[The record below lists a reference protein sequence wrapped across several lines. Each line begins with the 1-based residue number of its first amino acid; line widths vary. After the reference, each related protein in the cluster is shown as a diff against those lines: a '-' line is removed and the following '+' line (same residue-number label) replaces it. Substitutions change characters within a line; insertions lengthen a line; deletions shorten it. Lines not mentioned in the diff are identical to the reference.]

1 MCDRL
6 MLCRNPADM
15 GEGDRMAMAL
25 TDDQRWR
32 IGMNKAASTVSLVLL
47 WVLAAGCESQ
57 GTKAR
62 VHLRVFEVPT
72 QVLRLHMPD
81 RSPRKLSDSA
91 YFVSVVTPS
100 DLDAMLRSQGAN
112 PRLLAE
118 STRVINDWPAV
129 PDTWVYAPAY
139 AGMRLDTICA
149 GGGVGYLGVRERGG
163 HLDVHLDYM
172 VDHRG
177 PQGQK
182 LVDSKIFYEYRYPEG
197 QVLLFHTPASGSEG
211 APQQH
216 VIAFEVTRENAT
228 NQQPPD
234 VLAYR

>member
-1 MCDRL
+1 MTI
-6 MLCRNPADM
+6 
-15 GEGDRMAMAL
+15 AL
-25 TDDQRWR
+25 TCDQKWR
-32 IGMNKAASTVSLVLL
+32 IGMKKAAPTILLILL

-72 QVLRLHMPD
+72 QVLRLHMSD

-100 DLDAMLRSQGAN
+100 NLDAMLQYQGVN
-112 PRLLAE
+112 SRLLAD

-129 PDTWVYAPAY
+129 ADTWVYSPTY
-139 AGMRLDTICA
+139 AGMRLDTICT
-149 GGGVGYLGVRERGG
+149 GGGAGYLGVREQGG
-163 HLDVHLDYM
+163 QLEVHLDYL
-172 VDHRG
+172 VNHRG

-182 LVDSKIFYEYRYPEG
+182 LVESKIFYEYRYPEG
-197 QVLLFHTPASGSEG
+197 QVLLFHAPANASGE

-216 VIAFEVTRENAT
+216 VIAFEVTREDAVPLNGT
-228 NQQPPD
+228 PGSDQQPSN
-234 VLAYR
+234 VLGYR